1 MTQNNSV
8 VHCQLFIY
16 KCITNTTHT
25 HTHTHTDKHKKA
37 NTKWETNEAL
47 WDAVTFLFRFCPL
60 KLSLIIRSVGIRTR
74 KATLP
79 GRRRPFRIARVLIFS
94 MSRRRRT
101 TTTTT
106 FCFVLSLSAENK
118 NTKTS
123 ADFPLCGSLFSP
135 HITVVTASE
144 FIDHYGENTI
154 SGRQWTK

>member
-1 MTQNNSV
+1 MGN
-8 VHCQLFIY
+8 
-16 KCITNTTHT
+16 
-25 HTHTHTDKHKKA
+25 
-37 NTKWETNEAL
+37 KWS
-47 WDAVTFLFRFCPL
+47 AVRCCDFFLFRFCPL

-118 NTKTS
+118 KHKDFCWFPSVWFAFFAAHHRRDCQRIYWSLRRKYNQRS
-123 ADFPLCGSLFSP
+123 AVDKIGK
-135 HITVVTASE
+135 E
-144 FIDHYGENTI
+144 KNDGGGG
-154 SGRQWTK
+154 GRRLAQTEAQVAI